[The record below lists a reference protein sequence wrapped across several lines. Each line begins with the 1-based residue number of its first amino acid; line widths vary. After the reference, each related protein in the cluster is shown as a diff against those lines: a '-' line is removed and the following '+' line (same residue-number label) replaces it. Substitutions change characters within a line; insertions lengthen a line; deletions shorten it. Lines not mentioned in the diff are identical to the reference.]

1 MLAEF
6 VARRRQLVEM
16 IGMESNRR
24 RQARNAKVLKGIE
37 RTLSALQA
45 TLAELDGEI
54 DSQIKGS
61 PIWRVAEDLLTSVP
75 GIGPIT
81 ARTLIAELPELGR
94 IDRRRI
100 AALVGVAPVNR
111 DSGTMRGRRAIAG
124 GRTDVRNVLYMAALV
139 ASRCNPT
146 IRELLPPP
154 ALPWPASQSCSRR
167 RHAQAPH
174 HPQRHPPR
182 RKPLAIPLTGKT
194 VTQTLAGVEIVGD
207 TRARLDQPPH
217 QERVGLRRRCGRA
230 LEHEAQFRSAT
241 PQPQRR
247 EPAAGEGGAA
257 AAASAP
263 MQPFRAA
270 DAEAASSSA
279 FSLLTEPSAR

>member
-1 MLAEF
+1 MLAEL

-37 RTLSALQA
+37 RTLRALQA

-61 PIWRVAEDLLTSVP
+61 PIWRAAEDLLTSVP

-146 IRELLPPP
+146 IRELYLRLRCRGRP
-154 ALPWPASQSCSRR
+154 AKAALVA
-167 RHAQAPH
+167 AM
-174 HPQRHPPR
+174 
-182 RKPLAIPLTGKT
+182 RK
-194 VTQTLAGVEIVGD
+194 
-207 TRARLDQPPH
+207 
-217 QERVGLRRRCGRA
+217 
-230 LEHEAQFRSAT
+230 
-241 PQPQRR
+241 
-247 EPAAGEGGAA
+247 
-257 AAASAP
+257 
-263 MQPFRAA
+263 
-270 DAEAASSSA
+270 
-279 FSLLTEPSAR
+279 LLTILNAILRDQRPWQYP